1 MFSSP
6 TQNIDQFEIEPGM
19 LAVDLGSGIGF
30 YSIALAKA
38 VTPSGKVYSID
49 IQKELLLKL
58 QDDAHNQDVH
68 NVKIIWG
75 DLDEPKSST
84 LNNNSV
90 DRVLIANTLFQL
102 ENKETIL
109 EEAYRIL
116 KPGGM
121 LMVIDWKSSYG
132 GLGPKSSDVITEDT
146 AKSLVES
153 FNFRLYKDI
162 SAGDNHYGF
171 IVKK

>member
-19 LAVDLGSGIGF
+19 TAVDLGSGVGF
-30 YSIALAKA
+30 YSISLAKA
-38 VTPSGKVYSID
+38 VTPSGKVFSVD

-68 NVKIIWG
+68 NIKPIWG
-75 DLDEPKSST
+75 DLEEPKSST
-84 LNNNSV
+84 LQDNSI

-102 ENKETIL
+102 ENKETII
-109 EEAYRIL
+109 EEARRIL
-116 KPGGM
+116 KPGGK
-121 LMVIDWKSSYG
+121 LMVVDWKNSYG
-132 GLGPKSSDVITEDT
+132 GLGPKSTDIITEDS
-146 AKSLVES
+146 AKSLIES
-153 FNFRLYKDI
+153 FNFKFYKDV

-171 IVKK
+171 IVTK